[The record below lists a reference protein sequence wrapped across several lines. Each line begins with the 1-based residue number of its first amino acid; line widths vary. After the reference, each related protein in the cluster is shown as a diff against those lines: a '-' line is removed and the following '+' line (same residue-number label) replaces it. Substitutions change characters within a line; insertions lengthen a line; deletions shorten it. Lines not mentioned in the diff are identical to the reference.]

1 MILPTIRN
9 TSAIPP
15 YLIAFLAT
23 IAVSP
28 KLAISLV
35 YNTSMTVRTRIAP
48 SPTGI
53 AHLGTA
59 YTAMRNLAI
68 ARQNKGQFIV
78 RIEDTDRERYVE
90 GAVDVIFD
98 AMKWLGLTYDE
109 GPYTQSERLPIYQKH
124 VLDLIKNGK
133 AYYCFCTKERLDQ
146 VKTAAIAKK
155 ELPRYDK
162 HCRNLDPA
170 KAAERAK
177 TAPHVIRLKVPETG
191 VTICQDIVRGPIEF
205 QNSGIDD
212 QVLLKSD
219 GYPTYHLGVVVDDHL
234 MEITHIIRGEEW
246 LSSTPKHVLIYQAFG
261 WELPIFAH
269 LPVIRNKDHSKMS
282 KRKND
287 VSILSHRDKGYL
299 PEAINNFLALM
310 GWSHPDKK
318 EIFSLDEFL
327 KLFTLERITLT
338 APVYDL
344 EKLNWLNGMYI
355 REMDDAELTKRL
367 APFIPSDCPKELV
380 SQILPL
386 IKERLVTLKDF
397 ESLTDFFYR
406 DITIDQS
413 MLTKKST
420 ISEVKTQ
427 LSATHASLD
436 DKNWT
441 SENIEQKVRSLAE
454 TNGWKPGQYFMM
466 LRVAL
471 TGKTAT
477 PPLFETM
484 AALGREKVLTR
495 LAR

>member
-1 MILPTIRN
+1 
-9 TSAIPP
+9 
-15 YLIAFLAT
+15 
-23 IAVSP
+23 
-28 KLAISLV
+28 
-35 YNTSMTVRTRIAP
+35 MTVRTRIAP

-68 ARQNKGQFIV
+68 ARQNNGQFIV

-90 GAVDVIFD
+90 GAVEVIFE

-162 HCRNLDPA
+162 FCRNLDPHESA
-170 KAAERAK
+170 KRAATE
-177 TAPHVIRLKVPETG
+177 PHVIRLKVPETG

-246 LSSTPKHVLIYQAFG
+246 LSSTPKHVLIYKAFG
-261 WELPIFAH
+261 WELPVFAH

-299 PEAINNFLALM
+299 PEAINNFLGLM
-310 GWSHPDKK
+310 GWSHPQKK

-344 EKLNWLNGMYI
+344 GKLNWLNGMYI
-355 REMDDAELTKRL
+355 RELSDIELTSRL
-367 APFIPSDCPKELV
+367 APFIPSDCPQTLV
-380 SQILPL
+380 AQILPL
-386 IKERLVTLKDF
+386 IKERLVTLQDF
-397 ESLTDFFYR
+397 EGLTDFFYR
-406 DITIDQS
+406 DTTIDQQL
-413 MLTKKST
+413 LTKKFT
-420 ISEVKTQ
+420 ADEVQAQ
-427 LSATHASLD
+427 LATTRTVLEGLD
-436 DKNWT
+436 DKSWT
-441 SENIEQKVRSLAE
+441 SENIEQKIRSLAE
-454 TNGWKPGQYFMM
+454 MNDWKPGQYFML
-466 LRVAL
+466 LRIAV

-484 AALGREKVLTR
+484 AVLGREKC
-495 LAR
+495 LARLHS

>member
-1 MILPTIRN
+1 
-9 TSAIPP
+9 
-15 YLIAFLAT
+15 
-23 IAVSP
+23 
-28 KLAISLV
+28 
-35 YNTSMTVRTRIAP
+35 MTVRTRIAP

-78 RIEDTDRERYVE
+78 RIEDTDRARYVE
-90 GAVDVIFD
+90 GAVEVIFE

-109 GPYTQSERLPIYQKH
+109 GPYTQSERLPIYLEHAKQLVEK
-124 VLDLIKNGK
+124 GE
-133 AYYCFCTKERLDQ
+133 AYYCFCTKERLDE
-146 VKTAAIAKK
+146 VKQAAITKK

-170 KAAERAK
+170 MAAERAK
-177 TAPHVIRLKVPETG
+177 TEPHVIRLKVPETG

-234 MEITHIIRGEEW
+234 MSITHIIRGEEW

-261 WELPIFAH
+261 WELPIFTH

-310 GWSHPDKK
+310 GWSHPGKK
-318 EIFSLDEFL
+318 EIFSLEEFL

-338 APVYDL
+338 APVYDI
-344 EKLNWLNGMYI
+344 EKLNWLNGQYI
-355 REMDDAELTKRL
+355 RELPDTELTTRL
-367 APFIPSDCPKELV
+367 TNFIPADCPKDMV

-397 ESLTDFFYR
+397 EELTAFFYR
-406 DITIDQS
+406 DITVDQTI
-413 MLTKKST
+413 LTKKS
-420 ISEVKTQ
+420 SPDEVKAQ
-427 LSATHASLD
+427 LLATHTSLQSLD
-436 DKNWT
+436 DKSWT
-441 SENIEQKVRSLAE
+441 HENIEYKIRSLSEA
-454 TNGWKPGQYFMM
+454 NGWKPGQYFMM
-466 LRVAL
+466 LRIAL

-484 AALGREKVLTR
+484 AVLGREKVLLR
-495 LAR
+495 LEDSSSTGDVAECQVGTPEVGGESSN

>member
-1 MILPTIRN
+1 
-9 TSAIPP
+9 
-15 YLIAFLAT
+15 
-23 IAVSP
+23 
-28 KLAISLV
+28 
-35 YNTSMTVRTRIAP
+35 MTVRTRIAP

-68 ARQNKGQFIV
+68 AKQAGGQFIV

-90 GAVDVIFD
+90 GAVQVIFD
-98 AMKWLGLTYDE
+98 ALKWLGLPYDE
-109 GPYTQSERLPIYQKH
+109 APGVGGPYAPYTQSERLPIYQ
-124 VLDLIKNGK
+124 DQIKTLLENGT

-146 VKTAAIAKK
+146 VRSDQQSRK

-162 HCRNLDPA
+162 FCRHISLDEA
-170 KAAERAK
+170 KKRVENGEK
-177 TAPHVIRLKVPETG
+177 YVIRLKVPETG
-191 VTICQDIVRGPIEF
+191 VTICQDVVRGPIEF

-234 MEITHIIRGEEW
+234 MKITHIIRGEEW

-261 WELPIFAH
+261 WDLPIFAH

-310 GWSHPDKK
+310 GWSHPEKK

-338 APVYDL
+338 APVYDI
-344 EKLNWLNGMYI
+344 EKLNWLNGMYL
-355 REMDDAELTKRL
+355 REMSDAQLTERL
-367 APFIPSDCPKELV
+367 APFIPSDCPLSLV
-380 SQILPL
+380 APILPL

-397 ESLTDFFYR
+397 EELTTFFYR
-406 DITIDQS
+406 DITVEQGV
-413 MLTKKST
+413 LTKKST
-420 ISEVKTQ
+420 LEEVVAQ
-427 LSATHASLD
+427 LAATKSSLEAID
-436 DKNWT
+436 DKDWT
-441 SENIEQKVRSLAE
+441 SENIEQNVRTIAE
-454 TNGWKPGQYFMM
+454 ANEWKPGQYFMM
-466 LRVAL
+466 LRVAV

-484 AALGREKVLTR
+484 EVLGRDVVLKR
-495 LAR
+495 LSLSL

>member
-1 MILPTIRN
+1 M
-9 TSAIPP
+9 S
-15 YLIAFLAT
+15 
-23 IAVSP
+23 VC
-28 KLAISLV
+28 
-35 YNTSMTVRTRIAP
+35 TRIAP

-78 RIEDTDRERYVE
+78 RIEDTDRARFVE
-90 GAVDVIFD
+90 GAVDVIFE

-109 GPYTQSERLPIYQKH
+109 GPYTQSERLPIYQEHAKQL
-124 VLDLIKNGK
+124 VEKGE
-133 AYYCFCTKERLDQ
+133 AYYCFCTKERLDL
-146 VKTAAIAKK
+146 VKQAAIAKK
-155 ELPRYDK
+155 ELPRYDRN
-162 HCRNLDPA
+162 CRNLDPKEA
-170 KAAERAK
+170 IKRAESESY
-177 TAPHVIRLKVPETG
+177 VIRLKVPETG
-191 VTICQDIVRGPIEF
+191 VTICQDVVRGPIEF

-234 MEITHIIRGEEW
+234 MGITHIIRGEEW
-246 LSSTPKHVLIYQAFG
+246 LSSTPKHVLIYHAFG

-327 KLFTLERITLT
+327 RLFTLERITLT
-338 APVYDL
+338 APVYDI
-344 EKLNWLNGMYI
+344 EKLNWLNGQYI
-355 REMDDAELTKRL
+355 RALSDTELTTRL
-367 APFIPSDCPKELV
+367 ANFIPADCPKDMVDQL
-380 SQILPL
+380 LPL
-386 IKERLVTLKDF
+386 IKERLVTLQDF

-406 DITIDQS
+406 DISVDSIL
-413 MLTKKST
+413 LTKKST
-420 ISEVKTQ
+420 PAEVKSQ
-427 LSATHASLD
+427 LTATNTSLSSIE
-436 DKNWT
+436 DKDWT
-441 SENIEQKVRSLAE
+441 SENIEQKVRSLAD
-454 TNGWKPGQYFMM
+454 TNSWKPGQYFMM
-466 LRVAL
+466 LRVAV

-484 AALGREKVLTR
+484 SVLGREKC
-495 LAR
+495 LARLSLKV

>member
-1 MILPTIRN
+1 
-9 TSAIPP
+9 
-15 YLIAFLAT
+15 
-23 IAVSP
+23 
-28 KLAISLV
+28 
-35 YNTSMTVRTRIAP
+35 MTVRTRIAP

-68 ARQNKGQFIV
+68 AKQGGGQFIV

-98 AMKWLGLTYDE
+98 AMKWLGLPYDE
-109 GPYTQSERLPIYQKH
+109 APNIGGPYAPYTQSERLPIYQEHIKT
-124 VLDLIKNGK
+124 LIENGK

-146 VKTAAIAKK
+146 VRADQQAKK

-162 HCRNLDPA
+162 FCRNIDLSVA
-170 KAAERAK
+170 KKRVEAGEK
-177 TAPHVIRLKVPETG
+177 YVIRLKVPETG
-191 VTICQDIVRGPIEF
+191 VTICQDVVRGPIEF

-234 MEITHIIRGEEW
+234 MDITHVIRGEEW

-261 WELPIFAH
+261 WELPVFAH

-299 PEAINNFLALM
+299 PEAINNFLGLM
-310 GWSHPDKK
+310 GWSHPEKK
-318 EIFSLDEFL
+318 DIFSLAEFL

-338 APVYDL
+338 APVYDI
-344 EKLNWLNGMYI
+344 EKLNWINGIYI
-355 REMDDAELTKRL
+355 REMADDELIKRL
-367 APFIPSDCPKELV
+367 SPFIPADCSKDLAV
-380 SQILPL
+380 QILPL
-386 IKERLVTLKDF
+386 VKERLVTLKDF

-406 DITIDQS
+406 DITVDQTI
-413 MLTKKST
+413 LTKKST
-420 ISEVKTQ
+420 DGEVAVQ
-427 LSATHASLD
+427 LAATKVSLESLD

-441 SENIEQKVRSLAE
+441 HENIEQKIRSLSDE
-454 TNGWKPGQYFMM
+454 KEWKPGQYFMM
-466 LRVAL
+466 LRVAV

-484 AALGREKVLTR
+484 SVLGREKCLLR
-495 LAR
+495 LQPPGL

>member
-1 MILPTIRN
+1 
-9 TSAIPP
+9 
-15 YLIAFLAT
+15 
-23 IAVSP
+23 
-28 KLAISLV
+28 
-35 YNTSMTVRTRIAP
+35 
-48 SPTGI
+48 
-53 AHLGTA
+53 
-59 YTAMRNLAI
+59 MRNLAI
-68 ARQNKGQFIV
+68 ARQNQGQFIV
-78 RIEDTDRERYVE
+78 RIEDTDRARFVE
-90 GAVDVIFD
+90 GAVEVIFE

-109 GPYTQSERLPIYQKH
+109 GPYTQSERLPIYQEHAKQ
-124 VLDLIKNGK
+124 LIDKRE
-133 AYYCFCTKERLDQ
+133 AYYCFCTKERLDE
-146 VKTAAIAKK
+146 VKQAALAKK
-155 ELPRYDK
+155 ELPRYDR
-162 HCRNLDPA
+162 HCRNLDPV
-170 KAAERAK
+170 KAAEQAK
-177 TAPHVIRLKVPETG
+177 KEPHVIRLKVPETG

-234 MEITHIIRGEEW
+234 MGITHIIRGEEW

-299 PEAINNFLALM
+299 PEAVNNFLGLM

-318 EIFSLDEFL
+318 EIFSLEEFL

-338 APVYDL
+338 APVYDI
-344 EKLNWLNGMYI
+344 EKLNWLNGQYI
-355 REMDDAELTKRL
+355 RELSDTELTTRL
-367 APFIPSDCPKELV
+367 TNFIPADCPKDMV

-397 ESLTDFFYR
+397 EELTSFFYR
-406 DITIDQS
+406 EITVDQTL
-413 MLTKKST
+413 LTKKST
-420 ISEVKTQ
+420 LEEVKSQ
-427 LSATHASLD
+427 LVPSRTVLEGID
-436 DKNWT
+436 DKDWT

-454 TNGWKPGQYFMM
+454 ANSWKPGQYFMM
-466 LRVAL
+466 LRIAI

-484 AALGREKVLTR
+484 AVLGREKCLSR
-495 LAR
+495 LSA

>member
-1 MILPTIRN
+1 
-9 TSAIPP
+9 
-15 YLIAFLAT
+15 
-23 IAVSP
+23 
-28 KLAISLV
+28 
-35 YNTSMTVRTRIAP
+35 MTVRTRIAP

-68 ARQNKGQFIV
+68 AKQAGGDFIV

-90 GAVDVIFD
+90 GAVEVIFE
-98 AMKWLGLTYDE
+98 ALKWLGLPYAE
-109 GPYTQSERLPIYQKH
+109 APGIGGPYAPYTQSERLPIYQEQ
-124 VLDLIKNGK
+124 VQTLLQNGT
-133 AYYCFCTKERLDQ
+133 AYYCFCTKDRLDQ
-146 VKTAAIAKK
+146 VRLDQQSRK

-162 HCRNLDPA
+162 FCRNIPYLEA
-170 KAAERAK
+170 KKRVESGEK
-177 TAPHVIRLKVPETG
+177 YVVRLKVPETG
-191 VTICQDIVRGPIEF
+191 LTVCQDVVRGAIEF

-234 MEITHIIRGEEW
+234 MKITHIIRGEEW

-327 KLFTLERITLT
+327 NLFTLERITLT
-338 APVYDL
+338 APVYDI

-367 APFIPSDCPKELV
+367 SPFIPADCPQELIP
-380 SQILPL
+380 QILPL

-397 ESLTDFFYR
+397 EELTTFFYR
-406 DITIDQS
+406 DITVDQAL
-413 MLTKKST
+413 LTKKST
-420 ISEVKTQ
+420 NEEVASQLLATKTELEAIDQ
-427 LSATHASLD
+427 KD
-436 DKNWT
+436 WT
-441 SENIEQKVRSLAE
+441 SENIEQKVRSIAE
-454 TNGWKPGQYFMM
+454 KNSWKPGQYFMM
-466 LRVAL
+466 LRLAA

-484 AALGREKVLTR
+484 VVVGQATVLKR
-495 LAR
+495 LSLSLA